1 MPKYFIER
9 AFEVGEDRMPE
20 VGRRSRSIIEGQ
32 MPEVTWLHS
41 HVVVDDDGKVR
52 TFCIYEAPD
61 EEAVREHSRRLGEH
75 ALVVIREIAGDVTPE
90 DFPLTEAVG

>member
-1 MPKYFIER
+1 VPKYFIER

-41 HVVVDDDGKVR
+41 HVTVDDDGKVR

-75 ALVVIREIAGDVTPE
+75 SLVVIREIAGDVTPE
-90 DFPLTEAVG
+90 DFPLTEVAG